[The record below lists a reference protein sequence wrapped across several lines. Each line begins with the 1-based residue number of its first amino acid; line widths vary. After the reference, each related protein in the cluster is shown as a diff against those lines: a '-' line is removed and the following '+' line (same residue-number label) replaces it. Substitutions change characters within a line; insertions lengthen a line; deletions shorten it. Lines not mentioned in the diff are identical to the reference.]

1 MPNLGRFFNDFR
13 NTVLTKFGPNPASM
27 LIWTGVLGWF
37 FSSAAQIVAIA
48 ANDKIPKEQ
57 KKFLIPQEIG
67 DGAVNVLS
75 FLIVTSA
82 IKNLASKL
90 VSTGKLATPAIR
102 EYLRKYKVNPKTTV
116 GNVMFDIS
124 KMPNFDLIKDDY
136 TKFKN
141 GVDVVGMTIGSILSC
156 NIITPIIRNKIAS
169 NRQRK
174 ALEELEQEKRQG
186 VQAPKGYSMQ
196 DYLNNAY
203 SKYPSGSLRI

>member
-1 MPNLGRFFNDFR
+1 MPNLGRFFNDFK
-13 NTVLTKFGPNPASM
+13 NTVLTKFGPNPANM

-48 ANDKIPKEQ
+48 ANDQIPKEQ

-75 FLIVTSA
+75 FLVVTSA
-82 IKNLASKL
+82 IKGLASKL
-90 VSTGKLATPAIR
+90 VSTGKIATPAIR
-102 EYLRKYKVNPKTTV
+102 EYLKKSKVNPKTTV

-124 KMPNFDLIKDDY
+124 KMPNFYLIKDEY

-141 GVDVVGMTIGSILSC
+141 GVDVVGMTVGSILSC
-156 NIITPIIRNKIAS
+156 NIITPIVRNKIAA

-174 ALEELEQEKRQG
+174 ALVEMEKERYQNI
-186 VQAPKGYSMQ
+186 QAPKGYTMN

-203 SKYPSGSLRI
+203 SKPSSGSLRI

>member
-1 MPNLGRFFNDFR
+1 MANLGRFFNDFK
-13 NTVLTKFGPNPASM
+13 NTVLTKFGPNPANM

-37 FSSAAQIVAIA
+37 FSSLAQIVAIA

-75 FLIVTSA
+75 FLVVTSA
-82 IKNLASKL
+82 VKNIASKL
-90 VSTGKLATPAIR
+90 VSTGKIATPAIR
-102 EYLRKYKVNPKTTV
+102 EYLRKSKVNPKTTV

-124 KMPNFDLIKDDY
+124 KMPNFDLIKEDY

-141 GVDVVGMTIGSILSC
+141 GVDVIGMTVGSILSC
-156 NIITPIIRNKIAS
+156 NIITPIVRNKIAA
-169 NRQRK
+169 NRQKK
-174 ALEELEQEKRQG
+174 ALAELEAEKYQRLK
-186 VQAPKGYSMQ
+186 APRGYSMN

-203 SKYPSGSLRI
+203 GRTNSGSLRI